1 MYFFTSWCKPCIK
14 ELATINEIYPQIKDS
29 IEIIVISADR
39 IPLNYYYFSK
49 DYNFTNL
56 EIYYFNQN
64 YELLEQ
70 LKIVVFPQS
79 ILIDKTGNI
88 INATM
93 PDIKNGLI
101 EYLFSI
107 AKKS

>member
-1 MYFFTSWCKPCIK
+1 M
-14 ELATINEIYPQIKDS
+14 
-29 IEIIVISADR
+29 
-39 IPLNYYYFSK
+39 
-49 DYNFTNL
+49 